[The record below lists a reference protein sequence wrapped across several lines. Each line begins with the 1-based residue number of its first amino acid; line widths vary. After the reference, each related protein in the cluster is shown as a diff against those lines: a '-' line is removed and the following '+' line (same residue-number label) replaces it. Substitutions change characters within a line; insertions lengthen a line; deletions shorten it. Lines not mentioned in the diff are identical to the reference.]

1 MANYTM
7 ISIFDPIGCRKH
19 FFWPVTID
27 SQFLLTFLR
36 SLGSIDALL
45 KDFLIPPFFIQSLI
59 YTLEWTPY
67 LYKTSSTFL
76 IENVFPK
83 NHFFVKLKLT
93 AKNIHSETICI
104 LCSDWGI
111 FWPTKSTPWN
121 CNTTLGIWLHKD
133 MNQIIQVR
141 YFHPC
146 RLTLNRPRGGGINTR
161 PV

>member
-7 ISIFDPIGCRKH
+7 ISIFDPIRCRKH
-19 FFWPVTID
+19 FFD
-27 SQFLLTFLR
+27 QSLLTRNFLTFVR

-45 KDFLIPPFFIQSLI
+45 KDFLIPPFFIRSLI

-83 NHFFVKLKLT
+83 NHFLVKLQLT

-111 FWPTKSTPWN
+111 FWPTKSTPEN

-133 MNQIIQVR
+133 MIQIIQVR
-141 YFHPC
+141 YFAP
-146 RLTLNRPRGGGINTR
+146 L
-161 PV
+161 